1 MPQLAFE
8 QTPNMLLQCR
18 RKLLNVR
25 WPYIMSV
32 IHEWRVKYMSS
43 SPCPV
48 EVNEA
53 YLRGLPQIP
62 VPRETCMSKQ
72 ACNDDMCTSIL

>member
-1 MPQLAFE
+1 MQA
-8 QTPNMLLQCR
+8 QTLERQVAIHLTH
-18 RKLLNVR
+18 
-25 WPYIMSV
+25 IISV

-53 YLRGLPQIP
+53 YFRGLPQVP
-62 VPRETCMSKQ
+62 VPQETRMSKQ
-72 ACNDDMCTSIL
+72 ACNDDMCMSIL